1 MTATLC
7 LGDNISLSLVF
18 QLLHSSVML
27 SELSELCY
35 IGLGTHQSLIL
46 DTSIIVGL
54 HQLLPMQVVAL
65 HSKGENGT
73 ICRYRHRYSDDKQQ
87 ESISS
92 HLKNY
97 DLPNQARELYGF
109 RHEFPLRYD
118 PKF

>member
-7 LGDNISLSLVF
+7 PGDNISLPLVF

-54 HQLLPMQVVAL
+54 HQLLPMQVAAP

-73 ICRYRHRYSDDKQQ
+73 ICRYRHRYSDDKEQ
-87 ESISS
+87 ESY
-92 HLKNY
+92 L
-97 DLPNQARELYGF
+97 LTPQEL
-109 RHEFPLRYD
+109 
-118 PKF
+118 